1 MRGRTVPISF
11 KVSPAEYELWNN
23 ELRTLKSNPSGP
35 PPSMS
40 AFIRDR
46 VNESFEPI
54 DVIAGRKLIRWF
66 VKKVSDEEKDDLS
79 HDSSQKDMT

>member
-23 ELRTLKSNPSGP
+23 ERQKLKSNPSGT
-35 PPSMS
+35 PSPMS

-54 DVIAGRKLIRWF
+54 DIIAARKLLRF
-66 VKKVSDEEKDDLS
+66 FQQRDVKK
-79 HDSSQKDMT
+79 